1 MTFRTFVIK
10 LNKAQLQVS
19 SLQWSLKMPCHL
31 EPCPVKLYKL
41 PFGTRKGA
49 KKKIYNC
56 TQ

>member
-10 LNKAQLQVS
+10 LSKAQLQVS

-49 KKKIYNC
+49 KKNLL
-56 TQ
+56 QL